1 MKFGGENG
9 LHGLM
14 ETLARLPL
22 ESGEHFP
29 FYLNAIYDQ
38 IQTTDLAL
46 VTCYLDEAI
55 LAFAHGKAD
64 AGMRVQLY
72 LLLPQDLPAS
82 AEGLDIY
89 MVDAPA
95 PKGGDTQ

>member
-1 MKFGGENG
+1 
-9 LHGLM
+9 M

-22 ESGEHFP
+22 TSGEHFP
-29 FYLNAIYDQ
+29 LLSQHDLRSD
-38 IQTTDLAL
+38 QTTDLAL

-64 AGMRVQLY
+64 AGIRVQLY
-72 LLLPQDLPAS
+72 LLLPQELPAS

-95 PKGGDTQ
+95 QKGGDAE